1 METLCQDFHYGF
13 RMLRK
18 SPGFTAVA
26 ILTLA
31 LGMGAN
37 TTIFSVLNA
46 VLLRPLPFPD
56 SSRLALLYEG
66 FPTLGFSKFGFSAPD
81 LLEYQK
87 AQKSFQGLAA
97 FQNKDFELSG
107 AGEPQRIT
115 AARVTANLFSVLGV
129 APLLGRSFTA
139 DEDQPGHALAVIS
152 YGLWQSKFGK
162 ADEVIGRTINLDR
175 QPYTIIGVMPAGF
188 QFPLR
193 GPSIN
198 NHEAALY
205 LPMAYTRD
213 ELGGWGMRYNN
224 SVVGRLRPGVSLEQA
239 RTEAHL
245 LSERIKQEYPADLM
259 KQFGSPTLAMPVQ
272 SMRQEVVGEV
282 RPLLVVL
289 QAAVAVVLL
298 IACVN
303 VGLLL
308 LSRASARRREI
319 AVRAALGAVRGRLLR
334 QLMAECLALSLPA
347 GVLGLCI
354 AIVSKSV
361 LLKQLPAG
369 IPLPAQATTDAAVL
383 GFSVLTMLATVLI
396 FGLVPAFATSRVD
409 LQGSLQEGGRSGT
422 SGRARHRLQSVFVIV
437 EFVLALTLMI
447 SAGLLLR
454 SFGKLLAANPGFHP
468 EGILTMT
475 VPLPG
480 QAYPHAQDLRNY
492 YQQAVSELSGLPG
505 VVSASASTAVPL
517 AAGGDIAAL
526 SVEGRSEL
534 GDATSVR
541 VVEFL
546 GDYLKTLGIP
556 LLRGRTITDDDRA
569 NTQPVVLISE
579 SMARK
584 LWPHEEALGKRIR
597 VETADWLTVVG
608 IVGDVHDVSLSAEP
622 MLMVYK
628 SYRQV
633 SDEIVADTVTGSR
646 RALSL
651 SVRTMGDP
659 SALANAALAGI
670 HRLDPALAVVNVR
683 TMRSEVQTSVAPQRF
698 SATLLAIYAGLAL
711 LLAIVGIYG
720 VLAHIVSQQRSEI
733 GIRMALGAQRKDVLA
748 MVLRRGAMLALIGS
762 VLGLA
767 TAWAAS
773 RMVASLLYGISPRD
787 PVTFLTVTLLLVLAA
802 LAACYLPARRAAKVD
817 PMVALRYE

>member
-1 METLCQDFHYGF
+1 M
-13 RMLRK
+13 
-18 SPGFTAVA
+18 
-26 ILTLA
+26 
-31 LGMGAN
+31 
-37 TTIFSVLNA
+37 
-46 VLLRPLPFPD
+46 
-56 SSRLALLYEG
+56 
-66 FPTLGFSKFGFSAPD
+66 
-81 LLEYQK
+81 
-87 AQKSFQGLAA
+87 
-97 FQNKDFELSG
+97 
-107 AGEPQRIT
+107 
-115 AARVTANLFSVLGV
+115 
-129 APLLGRSFTA
+129 
-139 DEDQPGHALAVIS
+139 
-152 YGLWQSKFGK
+152 
-162 ADEVIGRTINLDR
+162 
-175 QPYTIIGVMPAGF
+175 
-188 QFPLR
+188 
-193 GPSIN
+193 
-198 NHEAALY
+198 
-205 LPMAYTRD
+205 
-213 ELGGWGMRYNN
+213 
-224 SVVGRLRPGVSLEQA
+224 
-239 RTEAHL
+239 
-245 LSERIKQEYPADLM
+245 
-259 KQFGSPTLAMPVQ
+259 
-272 SMRQEVVGEV
+272 
-282 RPLLVVL
+282 
-289 QAAVAVVLL
+289 VLL

-659 SALANAALAGI
+659 SALANAALASI